1 MLELN
6 LLKVLHMQLKFEELP
21 MAHAS
26 INKYRQITVSSVKE
40 MTPYD
45 QVKLVFVNIVGKLS
59 AAKGFIERKELEK
72 KGNAISDCIVLLGAL
87 QQVLNFEHNN
97 EVSTNLDSLY
107 DYCQR
112 CLLTANLEN
121 NIDKIDEVITLIKEI
136 KSGWEAIP
144 FEQRE
149 PQL

>member
-1 MLELN
+1 
-6 LLKVLHMQLKFEELP
+6 

-72 KGNAISDCIVLLGAL
+72 KATQSLIVLCYL
-87 QQVLNFEHNN
+87 V
-97 EVSTNLDSLY
+97 
-107 DYCQR
+107 R
-112 CLLTANLEN
+112 CS
-121 NIDKIDEVITLIKEI
+121 KY
-136 KSGWEAIP
+136 
-144 FEQRE
+144 
-149 PQL
+149 

>member
-1 MLELN
+1 
-6 LLKVLHMQLKFEELP
+6 
-21 MAHAS
+21 MAHSS
-26 INKYRQITVSSVKE
+26 INKYRQVTVSSVKE

-59 AAKGFIERKELEK
+59 AAKGFIERKEYEK
-72 KGNAISDCIVLLGAL
+72 KGTAISDCIVLIGAL
-87 QQVLNFEHNN
+87 QQVLNFDHNN

-112 CLLTANLEN
+112 SLLSANLEN
-121 NIDKIDEVITLIKEI
+121 DLKKVDEVIVLIKEI

-144 FEQRE
+144 LEQR
-149 PQL
+149 Q

>member
-1 MLELN
+1 M
-6 LLKVLHMQLKFEELP
+6 
-21 MAHAS
+21 
-26 INKYRQITVSSVKE
+26 
-40 MTPYD
+40 
-45 QVKLVFVNIVGKLS
+45 
-59 AAKGFIERKELEK
+59 
-72 KGNAISDCIVLLGAL
+72 LLGAL

-112 CLLTANLEN
+112 SLLTANLEN

-149 PQL
+149 PQS

>member
-6 LLKVLHMQLKFEELP
+6 LLKAFDTHLKLEELP

-72 KGNAISDCIVLLGAL
+72 KGTAISDCIVLLGAL
-87 QQVLNFEHNN
+87 QQVLNFENDN
-97 EVSTNLDSLY
+97 EISVNLDSLY

-112 CLLTANLEN
+112 CLLNANLEN
-121 NIDKIDEVITLIKEI
+121 DINKIDEVITLIKEI

-149 PQL
+149 SQL